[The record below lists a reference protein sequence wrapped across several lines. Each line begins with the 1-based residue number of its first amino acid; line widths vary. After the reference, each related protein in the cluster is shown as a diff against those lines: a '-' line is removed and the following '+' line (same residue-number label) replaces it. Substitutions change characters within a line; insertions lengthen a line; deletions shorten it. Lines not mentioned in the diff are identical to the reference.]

1 MVVITACWL
10 HSQDVSADTPMFDGL
25 SLRLYEYVVL
35 YVYIYIYTHVYTYM
49 HIHYINIIQLYII
62 ILHMRIILSI

>member
-1 MVVITACWL
+1 MGC
-10 HSQDVSADTPMFDGL
+10 HFDDM
-25 SLRLYEYVVL
+25 SMLYC
-35 YVYIYIYTHVYTYM
+35 IYIYTHVYTYM